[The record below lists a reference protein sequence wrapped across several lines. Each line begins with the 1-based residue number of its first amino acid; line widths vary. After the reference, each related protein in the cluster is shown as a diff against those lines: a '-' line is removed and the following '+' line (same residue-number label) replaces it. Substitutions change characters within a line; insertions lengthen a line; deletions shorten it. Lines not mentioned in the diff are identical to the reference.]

1 MNMLTA
7 TKSVLGKNYLKFSG
21 RASRSEYWYWALVRF
36 LLVVLIYLYLFFVS
50 VPTGTLMLVLFQ
62 LFCFLPDLAVQ
73 FRRMQDCNING
84 LWFLLIYVPSLAINV
99 FNWKLTLERQAG
111 NSSLVE

>member
-21 RASRSEYWYWALVRF
+21 RASRSEYWYYTLVRI
-36 LLVVLIYLYLFFVS
+36 LLIILILLYHYFVFKS
-50 VPTGTLMLVLFQ
+50 IGFLMLVLFQ
-62 LFCFLPDLAVQ
+62 IFCFLPDLAVQ

-84 LWFLLIYVPSLAINV
+84 LWFLLIYVPSLAINI
-99 FNWKLTLERQAG
+99 FNWKLALEG
-111 NSSLVE
+111 